1 AEMSRHAT
9 SILGQLMESP
19 VTEEALG
26 GSFEQAAA
34 RSAGLGL
41 APEAE
46 QFVWLAVVHSLRPNM
61 VYDAEATQAAID
73 DAVSKVVPVQITI
86 RQNQVIVRAGDP
98 ITAEHVSILEQLG
111 VQSERGMAAP
121 LAGILLFV
129 LITTYL
135 FIEYLRRYHHGVLA
149 DNRFMLLLGL
159 AAVLVAV
166 LAKVV
171 TMISIGERPE
181 INALSGYLIPAAV
194 GPMLVAVL
202 VEPRI
207 GYLMAGVLAFYVGL
221 LTQGNQL
228 AFALTAF
235 VGGSVGVF
243 RMSQLSQT
251 SDLARS
257 GLHVALGNAATVV
270 ATGLLAGTMD
280 AQQLGVGSLLGVLN
294 GFLSTVLVIGLLP
307 YLESAFSITS
317 MIKLLELSN
326 PNQELLRRLLV
337 EAPGTYHHSIL
348 VGNLA
353 EAAAQAVGA
362 QPLLV
367 RVGAYYH
374 DIGKLKRP
382 YFFVENQMS
391 FENPHDKI
399 APSLSALII
408 TSHIKDGVEMAHQ
421 ARLPRVIVDFIEQHH
436 GTSLVKYFY
445 SRALEEDAERRVSEE
460 SFRYEGPKPQSKEAA
475 IVMLADAVEAAV
487 RSLAEPTPNKVEA
500 MVRSIIRDKLNDR
513 QLEECELTFRDLDVI
528 AESFLKTLGG
538 IYHTRVEYPE
548 NLAREFE
555 DRRRKRGNS
564 SAQSAE

>member
-1 AEMSRHAT
+1 
-9 SILGQLMESP
+9 
-19 VTEEALG
+19 
-26 GSFEQAAA
+26 
-34 RSAGLGL
+34 
-41 APEAE
+41 
-46 QFVWLAVVHSLRPNM
+46 
-61 VYDAEATQAAID
+61 
-73 DAVSKVVPVQITI
+73 
-86 RQNQVIVRAGDP
+86 
-98 ITAEHVSILEQLG
+98 EQLG